1 MNKKLVILLSCLAVI
16 VVIVICMSIAFTID
30 EVNVKTTNGLT
41 IDEEVI
47 NDIILDS
54 GIVAHSSIFG
64 LEEST
69 AISNIEK
76 MHPELKVISIERK
89 FPNDVY
95 INISKRIPILSVAIS
110 DGSFALLDRELKVVE
125 IVSEVEGAY
134 ITPITGISV
143 NQIQKGSFVEFEWL
157 KPIISSAEDL
167 SFVNERF
174 STLITKIERVTYEDL
189 ENQTLL
195 TTNTGVVFVIDDNL
209 GTDAFNS
216 FYTYYINEKNVTNQ
230 DHGYIYYDPE
240 EKSLKHKDSLI

>member
-76 MHPELKVISIERK
+76 MHPELKGISIERK

-134 ITPITGISV
+134 ITAIAGISV
-143 NQIQKGSFVEFEWL
+143 NQIQKVSYVEFEW
-157 KPIISSAEDL
+157 
-167 SFVNERF
+167 
-174 STLITKIERVTYEDL
+174 
-189 ENQTLL
+189 
-195 TTNTGVVFVIDDNL
+195 
-209 GTDAFNS
+209 
-216 FYTYYINEKNVTNQ
+216 
-230 DHGYIYYDPE
+230 
-240 EKSLKHKDSLI
+240 